1 MIVQADQP
9 LLDNSLR
16 TNVDAVKRL
25 GFIVAMLLLA
35 AGTPATA
42 APNQITERDGSAF
55 SLTPDWSLDTQ
66 AAGLASTLGSRLP
79 VSDVLAA
86 ANRST
91 NDCSTSRKQAQPE
104 FYDRTDIPLQANQ
117 ILRSSDR
124 FCWDDSDSKVSY
136 WVPQGVTG
144 SSDAD
149 DDGQWGPNKV
159 MAVSWHYDTAKA
171 GTPTDHGARLSLV
184 DRVSGKYRHVLLVE
198 PTSSSNFRAV
208 PIHAGGLAWLGRYL
222 YVADTSRGLRVFD
235 MERVLEVATDQDGV
249 IGKSGS
255 KYYAYGY
262 RYVVPQVATYRQ
274 AITPPSPCVP
284 QPNALC
290 YSSLALD
297 RSTTPDTLVVG
308 EYQDGRSTDLS
319 IDGGRVVH
327 YDVDAS
333 TRKLAVSSGKAV
345 PSRAVTTP
353 KSNVQGAQTWQGDY
367 YLGRSSADKH
377 SFMFAGSADMK
388 TYSWAVGGEDLYYE
402 HGSGLLW
409 TATEHAFN
417 AAGTLI
423 DKRVVFAVPLAGIV
437 P

>member
-1 MIVQADQP
+1 
-9 LLDNSLR
+9 
-16 TNVDAVKRL
+16 VDAVKRL
-25 GFIVAMLLLA
+25 GFIVAMLLA
-35 AGTPATA
+35 AATPATA

-55 SLTPDWSLDTQ
+55 ALTADWSLDAQ
-66 AAGLASTLGSRLP
+66 AAGLVSALGSRLP

-91 NDCSTSRKQAQPE
+91 NDCSASREQAQPE
-104 FYDRTDIPLQANQ
+104 FYDRTDIPLQPSQ
-117 ILRSSDR
+117 ILHSSDR
-124 FCWDDSDSKVSY
+124 FCWDDADSTVSY

-159 MAVSWHYDTAKA
+159 MAVSWHYDTGKA

-184 DRVSGKYRHVLLVE
+184 DRVTGKYRHVLLVE

-208 PIHAGGLAWLGRYL
+208 PIHAGGMAWLGRYL

-235 MERVLEVATDQDGV
+235 MERVLEVATDQSGE
-249 IGKSGS
+249 IGKIGS

-274 AITPPSPCVP
+274 ATTPPSPCAP

-290 YSSLALD
+290 FSSLALD

-308 EYQDGRSTDLS
+308 EYRDGRSTDLS

-333 TRKLAVSSGKAV
+333 TRKLTVAASGKAV
-345 PSRAVTTP
+345 PSKAVTTP

-377 SFMFAGSADMK
+377 SFMFAGAADMN

-402 HGSGLLW
+402 HGNGLLW

-423 DKRVVFAVPLAGIV
+423 DKRIVFAVPLSGIT
-437 P
+437 PR